1 VIKHRLLWLLL
12 CTPALM
18 ACPQPNFSI
27 GSSPG
32 SLSVAK
38 GASRTSQISIAP
50 ENGFKAS
57 VALSA
62 SGLPSGVTASFSP
75 TSIAPGATSTLTLSA
90 SGSAEVVTDKKI
102 VISGDGGGL
111 SRTASIIVVVTD
123 GGTTPPPPG
132 APTIT
137 KFTATP
143 SSLTAAG
150 NVTLEWD
157 VSGATTLEIDQGV
170 GAVTPI
176 TTGSK
181 SVTVSATKSFT
192 LTAKAGSAT
201 TTKSVD
207 VTVGSVSLVPGVW
220 DSTNWNEATWQ

>member
-1 VIKHRLLWLLL
+1 MKKYRLLWLLL
-12 CTPALM
+12 CAPALM
-18 ACPQPNFSI
+18 ACPEPNFSI

-38 GASRTSQISIAP
+38 GASRTAQISITP

-57 VALSA
+57 VALVA
-62 SGLPSGVTASFSP
+62 SGLPNGVTASFSP

-102 VISGDGGGL
+102 VISGEGGGL

-157 VSGATTLEIDQGV
+157 VSGATSLEIDQGV